1 MLSSFT
7 QERDAVAARI
17 QEQAG
22 AVFSAHQ
29 SLYDAIQHADVERF
43 QAISDSLAPINGIAV
58 EIDNALVRILAR
70 FSPEGNEL
78 RRLVVY
84 LKVINNIVRVS
95 DNIKSICRR
104 LIKMEAEGAEL
115 APLKPMVEQ
124 MYRCV
129 LEALGLA
136 TEHLDADPVTI
147 DVETIYRNVTE
158 KEACS
163 DEELKR
169 LEEKIICDTNCNTSG
184 EKSVPLAKIDLIH
197 LVRKLERTGDRAV
210 DIARLICY
218 AKKGGMI
225 ESF

>member
-22 AVFSAHQ
+22 AVLSAHQ

-43 QAISDSLAPINGIAV
+43 QAILDSLAPINGIAV
-58 EIDNALVRILAR
+58 EIDNDLVRILAR
-70 FSPEGNEL
+70 FSPEGSEL

-84 LKVINNIVRVS
+84 LKAINNIVRVS

-115 APLKPMVEQ
+115 ASLKPMVEQ

-136 TEHLDADPVTI
+136 VEHLDADPVTI
-147 DVETIYRNVTE
+147 DVETIYRHVTE

-169 LEEKIICDTNCNTSG
+169 LEEKIICDTNCNNSG

-210 DIARLICY
+210 DIARLLCY
-218 AKKGGMI
+218 AKEGGMI